1 MPNYQST
8 RQPVAQQK
16 NVNYLSKDFDSIKR
30 DLVDYLR
37 RYYPDDYQ
45 DFNEASGGMAIV
57 ELLAYLGDAM
67 SFFIDRQVNEGFI
80 DRAIEPENIY
90 SLAQNLGYRPKFST
104 PSIVN
109 LSISAT
115 FTDSTSASTAFT
127 LKKGSKVVTNFEPAV
142 QFETLVDA
150 DFSRP
155 ENRVTTKLS
164 ETTTQYSI
172 TSVSAMAGSTRVFT
186 FNSRNTGYR
195 ILCCC
200 F

>member
-30 DLVDYLR
+30 DLIDYLK

-90 SLAQNLGYRPKFST
+90 SLAQNLGYRPRFST
-104 PSIVN
+104 PAIVN
-109 LSISAT
+109 LSLSAT
-115 FTDSTSASTAFT
+115 FTDSTSASTA
-127 LKKGSKVVTNFEPAV
+127 G
-142 QFETLVDA
+142 
-150 DFSRP
+150 
-155 ENRVTTKLS
+155 LS
-164 ETTTQYSI
+164 D
-172 TSVSAMAGSTRVFT
+172 TR
-186 FNSRNTGYR
+186 
-195 ILCCC
+195 
-200 F
+200 

>member
-30 DLVDYLR
+30 DLIDYLR

-90 SLAQNLGYRPKFST
+90 SLAQNLGYRPRFST
-104 PSIVN
+104 PSLF
-109 LSISAT
+109 LSG
-115 FTDSTSASTAFT
+115 
-127 LKKGSKVVTNFEPAV
+127 L
-142 QFETLVDA
+142 
-150 DFSRP
+150 
-155 ENRVTTKLS
+155 LS
-164 ETTTQYSI
+164 ERNHVETVA
-172 TSVSAMAGSTRVFT
+172 SVHPPLEAFSFFRQTKP
-186 FNSRNTGYR
+186 
-195 ILCCC
+195 
-200 F
+200 

>member
-30 DLVDYLR
+30 DLIDYLK

-90 SLAQNLGYRPKFST
+90 SLAQNLGYRPKFSS

-127 LKKGSKVVTNFEPAV
+127 LKKGSKVVTNFEPAI

-150 DFSRP
+150 DFTRP
-155 ENRVTTKLS
+155 
-164 ETTTQYSI
+164 
-172 TSVSAMAGSTRVFT
+172 
-186 FNSRNTGYR
+186 
-195 ILCCC
+195 
-200 F
+200 